1 MEEYLDYLEYLE
13 LGQFRNVCDV
23 LCKPYH
29 LNHKNDVNNFY
40 FIYPTS
46 RGDSNLYPGN
56 GPCKL
61 QQCPRL
67 LALSR
72 LYLCEVV
79 VRWMGYCLFIR
90 LCFYLTVYL
99 SQECLVVIG
108 GWTGCILRIIFRFRI
123 RQHEYN
129 AYICN
134 SRDQQCFQYFIR
146 NSGSRVSDW
155 KKFLAHDIQ
164 CEAGRRSWEARFSSH
179 PTDQS
184 QIMLLGVLC
193 FETYVI

>member
-13 LGQFRNVCDV
+13 FGQFRNVCDV

-29 LNHKNDVNNFY
+29 LNHKNDVNIFY

-79 VRWMGYCLFIR
+79 VRWMGFCLFIR
-90 LCFYLTVYL
+90 FCFYLTVYL

-129 AYICN
+129 A
-134 SRDQQCFQYFIR
+134 FIYATAGISSAS
-146 NSGSRVSDW
+146 NISSE
-155 KKFLAHDIQ
+155 IQ
-164 CEAGRRSWEARFSSH
+164 VPE
-179 PTDQS
+179 
-184 QIMLLGVLC
+184 
-193 FETYVI
+193 